1 MSLAVDTSVIISVI
15 TNEKTKSKLIKI
27 TEGEDLIAPASL
39 HWEVGN
45 AFSSMLK
52 REIITVDLI
61 KKALEYYQMIPLRLV
76 EINLFSSL
84 EISKRF
90 NIYAYDA
97 YFIECSKNFNIPLI
111 SLDKKLIDVAKKL
124 NLKIIEV

>member
-1 MSLAVDTSVIISVI
+1 
-15 TNEKTKSKLIKI
+15 
-27 TEGEDLIAPASL
+27 
-39 HWEVGN
+39 
-45 AFSSMLK
+45 
-52 REIITVDLI
+52 
-61 KKALEYYQMIPLRLV
+61 
-76 EINLFSSL
+76 LFNSL